1 MHTVS
6 DCWRSLPP
14 EKSCAECRDEDISPT
29 TERSIIY
36 SCGPMLTGTTR
47 PDFTHLLVGGLESRP
62 TLLIPCSEEGFQFF
76 LTDLLPHM
84 DLSTFMQLCIV
95 DKWWLTVL
103 DYNDSRFG
111 SAIRAELESYSSWF
125 TSCQRSQ
132 RACKASVWPFF
143 DSYGSVVTEVLHS
156 RPLQR
161 QNMLVLICA
170 FGNSRLLKPFI
181 DAGYVFNTPL
191 LHLAPSFSSYV
202 SVAASSQ
209 NIETLEIL
217 TSVGCRLCGD
227 ELIVAL
233 EDFTFCTLAETERVE
248 KIIDLFEGSLWSE
261 HLKRVCNFNNL
272 SSPVHIMWPKQR
284 SMFADDKEPPFLAL
298 LSAPLP
304 PSQERDNSL
313 VIRVYRKLCMKG
325 VGHFTRPPYS
335 RSMYLGPEIVYA
347 ALSHMVG
354 VLQSPGPSRFWE
366 DMVGV
371 LLELGASLDYKGPEK
386 ASEKLSAL
394 EWSVDLGYHR
404 VIVELLKAEGNFED
418 FGGSVWQALQR
429 AKACLQR
436 RHPRT
441 WPEQLSNPASE
452 LKDQYT
458 ELTSPEIWFYERHEE
473 TCGVSIQTDKRCVE
487 ILEEA
492 LESYKARRFNGKAP
506 DTEES
511 TSNSYDGV
519 SRWTPAYVWREPLS
533 KLSNFISHGIEL
545 PLILI
550 QVMLLRRLLLSYT
563 RFSEEQSVE

>member
-14 EKSCAECRDEDISPT
+14 EKSCAECRDEYISPT

-47 PDFTHLLVGGLESRP
+47 PDFSHFLVGGLESRP
-62 TLLIPCSEEGFQFF
+62 TLIIPCSEEGFQFF
-76 LTDLLPHM
+76 LNDLLPHM

-103 DYNDSRFG
+103 DYNDSQFG

-143 DSYGSVVTEVLHS
+143 DSYDSVVTEVLHS

-181 DAGYVFNTPL
+181 DAGYDFDTPL
-191 LHLAPSFSSYV
+191 FHSAPSSSSCV
-202 SVAASSQ
+202 SIAATSH

-217 TSVGCRLCGD
+217 ASIGCRLCGD

-233 EDFTFCTLAETERVE
+233 ENYTFCTLAEIESME

-261 HLKRVCNFNNL
+261 HLKRVCNFNNR
-272 SSPVHIMWPKQR
+272 SSPIHILWPKER

-298 LSAPLP
+298 LGAPLP

-313 VIRVYRKLCMKG
+313 VIRVYRKLCLKG
-325 VGHFTRPPYS
+325 FGHFTRPPYS
-335 RSMYLGPEIVYA
+335 RSMYLGPEYVYA
-347 ALSHMVG
+347 ALSHMAG
-354 VLQSPGPSRFWE
+354 VLHSPEFSRFWE

-371 LLELGASLDYKGPEK
+371 LLELRASLDYKGPEK
-386 ASEKLSAL
+386 TSEKLSAL
-394 EWSVDLGYHR
+394 EWAVELGYHR
-404 VIVELLKAEGNFED
+404 VIVELLKAEGNSED
-418 FGGSVWQALQR
+418 LEGSVWQALQR

-441 WPEQLSNPASE
+441 WPAQLSNPASE
-452 LKDQYT
+452 RKDRYT
-458 ELTSPEIWFYERHEE
+458 ELTSPEICSTR
-473 TCGVSIQTDKRCVE
+473 DM
-487 ILEEA
+487 
-492 LESYKARRFNGKAP
+492 RR
-506 DTEES
+506 
-511 TSNSYDGV
+511 
-519 SRWTPAYVWREPLS
+519 PAVYPYRR
-533 KLSNFISHGIEL
+533 ISGG
-545 PLILI
+545 
-550 QVMLLRRLLLSYT
+550 
-563 RFSEEQSVE
+563 